1 MNCIL
6 SLFKRKQGY
15 KNENENE
22 NDKQKLNVTNDI
34 HPLVETLLT
43 TPLPSDERELLA
55 LETAIAKKL
64 KVINRLSAQSAVKAD
79 IYMKKGYGEKREKE
93 LRLRQQYSLAI
104 RLLGRRLVDITD
116 RVNDLSESMWD

>member
-15 KNENENE
+15 KNENE

-116 RVNDLSESMWD
+116 RVNDLSESMWE